1 MGIKNSYKIRAFLFL
16 ITFIFVNQIQSQTD
30 FIIHKV
36 RKNQDIEKIAMIYE
50 IDVNIIL
57 EFNPNTEIKKGAKL
71 KIPRSFSYGQENNE
85 DLEIPEIQDTNEI
98 ENEIIYDSLIQNI
111 TNYEKKRVAIMLPF
125 RTKNINFDSVKQS
138 KEIIKNDKL
147 LSISLDFLFGIEMAV
162 DSFSKFGIDVDIS
175 VFDTGADKNI
185 IHELIKENDFTKYD
199 LLIGPLTTNAFN
211 YVSKSL
217 SSDLKIVSPLSKS
230 KLDYQNIIHTI
241 PNDELLFNKITSF
254 IKRDTVP
261 SQKFI
266 ISDSYNR
273 IVSEKIKKIF
283 PDANQFFSEINDSG
297 IDTRTMV
304 YDSLD
309 STFVKGRNI
318 VFLETRD
325 QGFVSNIT
333 SILNSFVNDT
343 TEIILTTTNKNR
355 AFEGINISN
364 YYMSNL
370 NFHYPSINRSI
381 TNYREDSFVKKYFM
395 KYNAY
400 PSKYAFRGHDLVLDL
415 LIRLSCGELDYNNLN
430 LIESEYIENKFKY
443 IKDEDGIYRN
453 ISSYIMKFDDL
464 KFVEIE

>member
-1 MGIKNSYKIRAFLFL
+1 MRTFFFL
-16 ITFIFVNQIQSQTD
+16 ITFMFVNQIQSQTD

-50 IDVNIIL
+50 LDVNIIL

-71 KIPRSFSYGQENNE
+71 KIPRSFGETKDEKEQV
-85 DLEIPEIQDTNEI
+85 EIPEIQDTNET
-98 ENEIIYDSLIQNI
+98 ENKIIYDSLIENI
-111 TNYEKKRVAIMLPF
+111 TSYEKKKIAIMLPF
-125 RTKNINFDSVKQS
+125 RTKNINFDSIKQS

-147 LSISLDFLFGIEMAV
+147 LNISLDFLFGIEMAV
-162 DSFSKFGIDVDIS
+162 DSFSKFGIDVEVS

-254 IKRDTVP
+254 IKKDTIP

-381 TNYREDSFVKKYFM
+381 TNYREDNFVKKYFM
-395 KYNAY
+395 KYDAY
-400 PSKYAFRGHDLVLDL
+400 PSKYAVRGHDLVLDL
-415 LIRLSCGELDYNNLN
+415 LIRLSCGGLDYNNLN

-453 ISSYIMKFDDL
+453 TSSYIIKFDDL

>member
-85 DLEIPEIQDTNEI
+85 DLEIPEIQDNNEI
-98 ENEIIYDSLIQNI
+98 ENEIIYDSLIENI

-162 DSFSKFGIDVDIS
+162 DSFSKFGIDVDVS

-217 SSDLKIVSPLSKS
+217 SSDLKIISPLSKS

-254 IKRDTVP
+254 IKRDTVS

-283 PDANQFFSEINDSG
+283 PEANQFLSEINDSG

-381 TNYREDSFVKKYFM
+381 TNYKEDDFVKKYFM

-464 KFVEIE
+464 KWIQVE

>member
-98 ENEIIYDSLIQNI
+98 ENEIIYDSLIENI

-395 KYNAY
+395 KYNTY
-400 PSKYAFRGHDLVLDL
+400 PKKY
-415 LIRLSCGELDYNNLN
+415 S
-430 LIESEYIENKFKY
+430 
-443 IKDEDGIYRN
+443 
-453 ISSYIMKFDDL
+453 
-464 KFVEIE
+464 

>member
-98 ENEIIYDSLIQNI
+98 ENEIIYDSLIENI

-453 ISSYIMKFDDL
+453 MSSYIMKFDDL
-464 KFVEIE
+464 KLIQVE